1 MFNIDKDYII
11 KLRREIHMYPE
22 IDFDLPKTVALVKR
36 ELESMGIP
44 YTEQYGKGSIVGYIN
59 PDKKG
64 FTIGLRADMDALK
77 VTEETD
83 LPFKSKNEGL
93 MHACGHDAHTAIL
106 LGTAKAL
113 KSIEHQLNCR
123 VKLLFQPSE
132 EGIKSGAVMMVEKGA
147 LDDVAIVAG
156 LHVSSTKTGT
166 IGVRPGPFMASSRH
180 FKIEIFGKNAHAAT
194 PHKGIDSIAVAFR
207 LYSALQLLLSRE
219 VDPLQQCLCS
229 INKIEGGT
237 AQNIVAENCVMLG
250 TMRTYDM
257 EVSNYL
263 FERINK
269 IADSL
274 ANELGIEIKVT
285 GPVKSVCTYNN
296 PYVAELL
303 RLSAIKAVGEE
314 NVFLAKQKMGSE
326 DFSRMQEKR
335 PGVFFTLGTDSKYP
349 AHNGKFD
356 INEEGL
362 HLGAKVFVQFVIDN
376 QNGIDMEK
384 V

>member
-1 MFNIDKDYII
+1 
-11 KLRREIHMYPE
+11 
-22 IDFDLPKTVALVKR
+22 
-36 ELESMGIP
+36 
-44 YTEQYGKGSIVGYIN
+44 
-59 PDKKG
+59 
-64 FTIGLRADMDALK
+64 
-77 VTEETD
+77 
-83 LPFKSKNEGL
+83 
-93 MHACGHDAHTAIL
+93 
-106 LGTAKAL
+106 
-113 KSIEHQLNCR
+113 
-123 VKLLFQPSE
+123 
-132 EGIKSGAVMMVEKGA
+132 
-147 LDDVAIVAG
+147 
-156 LHVSSTKTGT
+156 
-166 IGVRPGPFMASSRH
+166 
-180 FKIEIFGKNAHAAT
+180 
-194 PHKGIDSIAVAFR
+194 
-207 LYSALQLLLSRE
+207 
-219 VDPLQQCLCS
+219 
-229 INKIEGGT
+229 
-237 AQNIVAENCVMLG
+237 
-250 TMRTYDM
+250 
-257 EVSNYL
+257 VSNYL

-335 PGVFFTLGTDSKYP
+335 PGVFFTVGTDSKHP